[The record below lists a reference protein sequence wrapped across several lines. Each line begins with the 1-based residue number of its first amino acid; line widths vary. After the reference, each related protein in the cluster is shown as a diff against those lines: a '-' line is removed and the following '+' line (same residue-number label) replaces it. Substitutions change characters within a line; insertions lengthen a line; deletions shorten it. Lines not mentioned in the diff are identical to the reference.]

1 MYLPRIGQSRSTPHA
16 SHTLTNHVPASV
28 FHYFTPTQTSS
39 IRTAFLTSITTC
51 RSRRPSLH
59 LSHSPPPSTT
69 TFHASWMPL
78 VPQFTPPTS
87 HRRTRAEIFFF
98 SIFFLFLQ
106 DSIRRSRIHDSAY
119 LTTSRTLNSSLITI
133 PAPPQLHPHPETT
146 PKPPR
151 SVGDVGTDS
160 DNGYHAR
167 RTLFTF

>member
-1 MYLPRIGQSRSTPHA
+1 MHRTNSEHTPATFQPPAVYSTPTRPFVIRSA
-16 SHTLTNHVPASV
+16 LPASLQRV
-28 FHYFTPTQTSS
+28 DHADPSFHISS
-39 IRTAFLTSITTC
+39 
-51 RSRRPSLH
+51 
-59 LSHSPPPSTT
+59 SPPPSAI
-69 TFHASWMPL
+69 TFHASRTPL
-78 VPQFTPPTS
+78 APRYSQPTP

-98 SIFFLFLQ
+98 FSDFFFLFLKII
-106 DSIRRSRIHDSAY
+106 IRGSRIHDSAY

-167 RTLFTF
+167 R